1 MNDEDHVLLSENL
14 EDQLKVVEW
23 AREQKKKITD
33 DKNSR
38 IAVAVM
44 EKMTPLIM
52 KNSVQK

>member
-33 DKNSR
+33 
-38 IAVAVM
+38 
-44 EKMTPLIM
+44 EKIDVSQMHSW
-52 KNSVQK
+52 KR